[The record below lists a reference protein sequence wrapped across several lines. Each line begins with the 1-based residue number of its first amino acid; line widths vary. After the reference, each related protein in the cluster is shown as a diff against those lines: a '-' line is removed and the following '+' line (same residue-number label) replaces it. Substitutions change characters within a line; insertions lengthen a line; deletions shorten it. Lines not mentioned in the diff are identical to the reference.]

1 MLYQLA
7 TIKVAHMAVIF
18 HLPETPLK
26 LGEGSL

>member
-18 HLPETPLK
+18 HLPETVVSPRVV
-26 LGEGSL
+26 